1 MAATMAKKMKNMTLI
16 DDGGDA
22 GEEDHEDATHDD
34 ENTKRV
40 KINVKDSGH
49 MNIFPQTPPGVVSG
63 LPNMTPTF
71 SRSWLVKMHVVLAL
85 LMTAANLRKA

>member
-1 MAATMAKKMKNMTLI
+1 MAKKMKNMTLI

-49 MNIFPQTPPGVVSG
+49 MNIFPQKMIIWGSRIIFVRVS
-63 LPNMTPTF
+63 L
-71 SRSWLVKMHVVLAL
+71 SECE
-85 LMTAANLRKA
+85 